1 MLYSSTFPLEGCRK
15 LDIALKIENTIDVK
29 ILQGVA
35 LLFIYV
41 EKNPSTYREALAVAE
56 VKSSGRRP
64 VPNEVALE
72 TVTCYQRF
80 QLYHI
85 LTKNVFEFSVVTQE
99 EDAITALC
107 TYAYL

>member
-41 EKNPSTYREALAVAE
+41 EKNLSTYWEALVVVE
-56 VKSSGRRP
+56 VKSSGHHP
-64 VPNEVALE
+64 MPNEIVLE
-72 TVTCYQRF
+72 TVTCYR
-80 QLYHI
+80 
-85 LTKNVFEFSVVTQE
+85 
-99 EDAITALC
+99 
-107 TYAYL
+107 

>member
-1 MLYSSTFPLEGCRK
+1 VLYSSAFPLEGCRK

-41 EKNPSTYREALAVAE
+41 EKNPSTYWEALVVVE
-56 VKSSGRRP
+56 VKSSRHHP
-64 VPNEVALE
+64 ALNKIVLE
-72 TVTCYQRF
+72 TVTRCWQF

-85 LTKNVFEFSVVTQE
+85 LNKNALECSVIIQ
-99 EDAITALC
+99 
-107 TYAYL
+107 